1 MINQLYLIQYR
12 RHARF
17 HKSSRIDFVTNQSPE
32 HSIKS
37 NERSRR
43 AAQASTLVTIYGK
56 NQATPAQWKKYLSS
70 GKNNKGIILFL
81 IHSWKDLQ
89 PEDFTGL
96 TLSATCADKCWKFS
110 PIKQSTV
117 FETTE
122 VVELECD
129 HKEANTHLMLHA
141 KYASDDDFFFVVVKS
156 PDTNVFLLR
165 VAMEQ
170 NLSAD
175 LYFITGNQNQSRMIS
190 LKKVRGDV
198 GREMCNLMIGFHAF
212 TGSETKSLENIVR

>member
-1 MINQLYLIQYR
+1 MVYPFDTTQSNLVQLEQAAVQHDLIS
-12 RHARF
+12 ATSLWEEIF
-17 HKSSRIDFVTNQSPE
+17 CVFVEENLLSDQPNVFDTIQKTCEVSQVFADRLCTNQSPE

-43 AAQASTLVTIYGK
+43 AAQTSTFIKIYGK
-56 NQATPAQWKKYLSS
+56 NQTTPAQWKKYLSS
-70 GKNNKGIILFL
+70 GKNNKGIILFR

-89 PEDFTGL
+89 PEDFTGM

-129 HKEANTHLMLHA
+129 HEEANTHLMLHA
-141 KYASDDDFFFVVVKS
+141 KYASDDGFSFVVVKS
-156 PDTNVFLLR
+156 PDQWR
-165 VAMEQ
+165 IQ
-170 NLSAD
+170 
-175 LYFITGNQNQSRMIS
+175 G
-190 LKKVRGDV
+190 
-198 GREMCNLMIGFHAF
+198 
-212 TGSETKSLENIVR
+212 KSK